1 MSDIVMYHQLTI
13 QASLSELPTIHPGLL
28 FCQRDYRI
36 PAMKS
41 ISVAIAFSLATL
53 ALCPW
58 SFPQTAAPMQPGEF
72 DHQAIHVRDLQK
84 SAAFYESVL
93 GLKRMPDP
101 FKDGRHVWF
110 RIGAHDQLH
119 VIGGATE
126 VAKQDIDVHMSFR
139 VPSLADFV
147 NRLDQL
153 GVKYVNS
160 KGEEKKITVRP
171 DGVKQVYFQ
180 DPDGYWIEVN
190 DDKF

>member
-1 MSDIVMYHQLTI
+1 
-13 QASLSELPTIHPGLL
+13 
-28 FCQRDYRI
+28 
-36 PAMKS
+36 MKRNN
-41 ISVAIAFSLATL
+41 IAITFSLAAI
-53 ALCPW
+53 ALCPF
-58 SFPQTAAPMQPGEF
+58 SLPQTGAPEKPAEF
-72 DHQAIHVRDLQK
+72 DHQAINVRDLQK

-126 VAKQDIDVHMSFR
+126 VAKKDIAVHMSFR
-139 VPSLADFV
+139 VPSLEGFV
-147 NRLDQL
+147 ARLDQMQ
-153 GVKYVNS
+153 VKYVNF
-160 KGEEKKITVRP
+160 KGEERKMTVRP

>member
-1 MSDIVMYHQLTI
+1 MK
-13 QASLSELPTIHPGLL
+13 
-28 FCQRDYRI
+28 RI
-36 PAMKS
+36 N
-41 ISVAIAFSLATL
+41 IAITFSLAAI
-53 ALCPW
+53 ALCPF
-58 SFPQTAAPMQPGEF
+58 SFPQTGAPEKPAEF
-72 DHQAIHVRDLQK
+72 DHKAIHVRDLQK

-119 VIGGATE
+119 VIGGAVE
-126 VAKQDIDVHMSFR
+126 VAKQDMDVHISFR

-147 NRLDQL
+147 IRLDQMQ
-153 GVKYVNS
+153 VKYVNS
-160 KGEEKKITVRP
+160 KGEERKMNVRP

-190 DDKF
+190 DDKI